1 MNFCAL
7 GLSDLELRH
16 LFYHALA
23 HLLHLE
29 GHITGRGTFESL
41 SRQLAAQLGATGEA
55 CFRRELQEMPQKGGK
70 WMKIYEN
77 RLYSPLNMAI
87 RPILHLQK
95 GCRDLSL
102 VTDWQEVRQRCLA
115 AMQAVEAAM
124 MPLDLA
130 F

>member
-1 MNFCAL
+1 
-7 GLSDLELRH
+7 
-16 LFYHALA
+16 
-23 HLLHLE
+23 
-29 GHITGRGTFESL
+29 
-41 SRQLAAQLGATGEA
+41 
-55 CFRRELQEMPQKGGK
+55 
-70 WMKIYEN
+70 MKIAFTV
-77 RLYSPLNMAI
+77 LAI